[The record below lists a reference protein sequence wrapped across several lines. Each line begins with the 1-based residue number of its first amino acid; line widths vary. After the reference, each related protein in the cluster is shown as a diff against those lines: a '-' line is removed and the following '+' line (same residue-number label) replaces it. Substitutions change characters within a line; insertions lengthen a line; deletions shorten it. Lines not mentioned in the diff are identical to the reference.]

1 MPTKRDL
8 LRCTDTFF
16 SRHWAEDLGAWP
28 TWNDTWDL
36 KGSMPYHTLG
46 GVYCLL
52 SYGRVVYV
60 GVGVSRGGIKYPGG
74 FGLSRRVANH
84 VVRRAK
90 IQTGKV
96 YEIRSIWLERKVD
109 EIVAIGF
116 PSDFSY
122 LALALEDYLICELKP
137 QYNRKRKRD
146 SESLRQSGHNDDEQ
160 VSP

>member
-16 SRHWAEDLGAWP
+16 SRHWAEDLGARP
-28 TWNDTWDL
+28 TWSDTWDL

-60 GVGVSRGGIKYPGG
+60 GVGVSRGVRYPE
-74 FGLSRRVANH
+74 FGLSKRVANH
-84 VVRRAK
+84 VVRKAK
-90 IQTGKV
+90 MQTGKV
-96 YEIRSIWLERKVD
+96 YEIRDIWLERKVD

-116 PSDFSY
+116 PSDFTY
-122 LALALEDYLICELKP
+122 LALALEDYLIGELDP

-146 SESLRQSGHNDDEQ
+146 GESLRRGGLNDDKH
-160 VSP
+160 VTP